1 MASRPGRPDDFTAR
15 ARLRQAALELFALRG
30 YRGASVRA
38 IADRAGVSPGLVVHH
53 FGSKDGLRRAVDAWM
68 VQEFSDALAQ
78 VPSGVPPS
86 ELSAG
91 VGAAVADVIGSDAH
105 LRGYLRRSLSED
117 SAASAALFQR
127 FVELADAEL
136 GHLRAADGLQDG
148 VDPLW
153 APYQVVFLIVG
164 PLLLEP
170 LIQRR
175 QADPVFGADVIRR
188 RSAANL
194 RLLSHGI
201 FRA

>member
-1 MASRPGRPDDFTAR
+1 MVSAPVRGKDLTTR
-15 ARLRQAALELFALRG
+15 ARLRQAGLELFAEHG

-38 IADRAGVSPGLVVHH
+38 IADRAGVSAGLVVHH

-78 VPSGVPPS
+78 VPSDVPP
-86 ELSAG
+86 EQLSAG
-91 VGAAVADVIGSDAH
+91 VGAAVADVMGSDAH
-105 LRGYLRRSLSED
+105 LRGYLRRSLTED
-117 SAASAALFQR
+117 SPASAALFER
-127 FVELADAEL
+127 FVEMAAAEL
-136 GHLRAADGLQDG
+136 AHLRAAGGLQGDA
-148 VDPLW
+148 DPLW
-153 APYQVVFLIVG
+153 APYQLVFLIVG

-175 QADPVFGADVIRR
+175 LPDPVFDTDVIAR

-201 FRA
+201 FRP